1 MEIDVEEF
9 RRKFPA
15 LYKEIVERKMA
26 LRVSGVR
33 NMKEFAEEEAAH
45 KSPTVIDYLRRC
57 DTEEQGREVINYLR
71 NRGEISEE
79 VAESLLKQ
87 LNEKGIRSFGSRKQP
102 GHYLREGL

>member
-1 MEIDVEEF
+1 VEIDVEDF

-15 LYKEIVERKMA
+15 LYKEIVERKMV

-45 KSPTVIDYLRRC
+45 TGPTVIDYLRRC

-87 LNEKGIRSFGSRKQP
+87 LDEKGIRSFGSRKQP